1 MKGFKEILTEN
12 LKGKIPDK
20 KLQYLPSGFQIIG
33 NIALVN
39 FRPELKKCRKDVG
52 NTVLKNFS
60 YIKTVCSKEGIRGVY
75 RKPEIKII
83 AGRKKTVTVHKEN
96 GCLFKLDVSKLMFAK
111 GNMKERA
118 RLPDIVGQGET
129 IVDMFAGIGYFSIPI
144 AKKNPFCNIY
154 AIEIN
159 PVAVKFLEE
168 NCMLNRTPNIKIIKG
183 DCREAGKN
191 LFNAAD
197 RVLMGYLPKTYEYLP
212 YAFRFL
218 KRKGIIHYHD
228 VYKENELW
236 KGPVSVLKNSAEK
249 SGFGLEKILYK
260 GIVKSYAPGKFHIVV
275 DAEFGR
281 R

>member
-144 AKKNPFCNIY
+144 AKKNLC
-154 AIEIN
+154 
-159 PVAVKFLEE
+159 
-168 NCMLNRTPNIKIIKG
+168 
-183 DCREAGKN
+183 
-191 LFNAAD
+191 LFQ
-197 RVLMGYLPKTYEYLP
+197 
-212 YAFRFL
+212 
-218 KRKGIIHYHD
+218 
-228 VYKENELW
+228 
-236 KGPVSVLKNSAEK
+236 S
-249 SGFGLEKILYK
+249 
-260 GIVKSYAPGKFHIVV
+260 
-275 DAEFGR
+275 
-281 R
+281 